1 MKFWVEDLRSKDEVE
16 LKKNI
21 LTLLDLSVEDFEAIL
36 ERAIEL
42 KKRYRNGIRD
52 KSLVGKTLGLIFDK
66 PSIRTRVSFEAAMV
80 QLGGTPIFIGAEDPQ
95 IARNEPVRDIARVLS
110 NYLDGLAIRTYSQDL
125 LDEFAEFSS
134 IPVINALTDLYH
146 PCQVISDIMTVI
158 EHKGRYK
165 DINIVWVGD
174 GNNVSHSWINAAAV
188 LGMNLNMACPEGY
201 SPDRQILETALG
213 KGVGKIVVTSDPV
226 EAVKGADVIYTDIWA
241 SMGQESEL
249 NSRRHVFE
257 PFQINEAL
265 LKNAP
270 DDVILMHCLP
280 AHRGNEIS
288 EEVLEGPH
296 SVVWDQ
302 SENKL
307 HMHKAILDILL
318 NHKI

>member
-1 MKFWVEDLRSKDEVE
+1 M
-16 LKKNI
+16 KKNI
-21 LTLLDLSVEDFEAIL
+21 LTLLDLSVEDFEAFFD
-36 ERAIEL
+36 RAVEL
-42 KKRYRNGIRD
+42 KKRYKKGIRD
-52 KSLVGKTLGLIFDK
+52 KSLVGKTLGLVFDK

-80 QLGGTPIFIGAEDPQ
+80 QLGGTPVFIGGEDPQ

-110 NYLDGLAIRTYSQDL
+110 HYLDGLVIRTYSQDL
-125 LDEFAEFSS
+125 LDEFAEFTS

-146 PCQVISDIMTVI
+146 PCQIMSDIMTVT
-158 EHKGRYK
+158 EHKGGYK
-165 DINIVWVGD
+165 GVNIVWVGD
-174 GNNVSHSWINAAAV
+174 GNNVANSWIHAAAV
-188 LGMNLNMACPEGY
+188 LGLNLKLACPEGY
-201 SPDRQILETALG
+201 SPDRQILEAALG
-213 KGVGKIVVTSDPV
+213 RGVGKIVVTSDPV

-249 NSRRHVFE
+249 SSRRHLFKA
-257 PFQINEAL
+257 FQINEAL

-270 DDVILMHCLP
+270 EDVILMHCLP

-288 EEVLEGPH
+288 EEALEGPR

>member
-1 MKFWVEDLRSKDEVE
+1 MRFWVENFPTMGEVG

-21 LTLLDLSVEDFEAIL
+21 LTLLDLSAEDFQAFF

-42 KKRYRNGIRD
+42 KKRYKKGIRD
-52 KSLVGKTLGLIFDK
+52 KSLVGKTLGIVFDK

-80 QLGGTPIFIGAEDPQ
+80 QLGGTPVFIGGEDLQ

-110 NYLDGLAIRTYSQDL
+110 SYLDGLAIRTYSQDL
-125 LDEFAEFSS
+125 LDEFAEFAS

-146 PCQVISDIMTVI
+146 PCQVISDIMTII

-174 GNNVSHSWINAAAV
+174 GNNVAHSWINAAAV
-188 LGMNLNMACPEGY
+188 LGLNLRLACPEGY
-201 SPDRQILETALG
+201 SPDRQILETALE

-226 EAVKGADVIYTDIWA
+226 EALEGADVIYTDTWA

-249 NSRRHVFE
+249 SSRRQVFE
-257 PFQINEAL
+257 PFQVNEAI
-265 LKNAP
+265 LKNAS

-288 EEVLEGPH
+288 EQALEGPH

-302 SENKL
+302 AENKL

-318 NHKI
+318 TP

>member
-1 MKFWVEDLRSKDEVE
+1 M
-16 LKKNI
+16 KKNI
-21 LTLLDLSVEDFEAIL
+21 LTLLDLSVEDFEAFF

-42 KKRYRNGIRD
+42 KKRYKKGIRD
-52 KSLVGKTLGLIFDK
+52 KSLVGKTLGIVFDK

-80 QLGGTPIFIGAEDPQ
+80 QLGGTPVFIGGEDPQ

-110 NYLDGLAIRTYSQDL
+110 SYLDGLAIRTYSQDL
-125 LDEFAEFSS
+125 LDEFAEFTS

-174 GNNVSHSWINAAAV
+174 GNNVAHSWINAAAV
-188 LGMNLNMACPEGY
+188 LGLNLSLACPEGY
-201 SPDRQILETALG
+201 FPDRQILKTALG
-213 KGVGKIVVTSDPV
+213 NGVGKIVVTSDPV
-226 EAVKGADVIYTDIWA
+226 EAVKGADVIYTDSWA

-249 NSRRHVFE
+249 SSRRQVFE

-288 EEVLEGPH
+288 EEALEGPR

-302 SENKL
+302 AENKL

-318 NHKI
+318 TA

>member
-1 MKFWVEDLRSKDEVE
+1 M
-16 LKKNI
+16 KKNI
-21 LTLLDLSVEDFEAIL
+21 LTLLDLSVEDFEAFFD
-36 ERAIEL
+36 RAVEL
-42 KKRYRNGIRD
+42 KKRYKKGIRD
-52 KSLVGKTLGLIFDK
+52 KSLVGKTLGLVFDK

-80 QLGGTPIFIGAEDPQ
+80 QLGGTPVFIGGEDPQ
-95 IARNEPVRDIARVLS
+95 IARNEAVRDIARVLS
-110 NYLDGLAIRTYSQDL
+110 HYLDGLVIRTYSQDL
-125 LDEFAEFSS
+125 LDEFAEFTS

-146 PCQVISDIMTVI
+146 PCQIMSDIMTVT
-158 EHKGRYK
+158 EHKGGYK
-165 DINIVWVGD
+165 GVNIVWVGD
-174 GNNVSHSWINAAAV
+174 GNNVANSWIHAAAV
-188 LGMNLNMACPEGY
+188 LGLNLKLACPEGY
-201 SPDRQILETALG
+201 SPDRPILEAALG
-213 KGVGKIVVTSDPV
+213 RGVGKIVVTSDPV

-249 NSRRHVFE
+249 SSRRHLFKA
-257 PFQINEAL
+257 FQINEAL

-270 DDVILMHCLP
+270 EDVILMHCLP

-288 EEVLEGPH
+288 EEALEGPR